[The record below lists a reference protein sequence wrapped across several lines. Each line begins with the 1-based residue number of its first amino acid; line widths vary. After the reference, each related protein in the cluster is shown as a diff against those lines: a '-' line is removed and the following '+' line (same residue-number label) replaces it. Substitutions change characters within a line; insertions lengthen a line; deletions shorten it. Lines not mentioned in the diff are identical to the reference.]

1 MIRVI
6 AHRGKHDTSRQNTLA
21 SYRDAIDAGADA
33 AELDVRMTRDGAAVL
48 AHDPVQWHRR
58 RPHVVRLSSLS
69 RLHFLARLDEVLA
82 EARTADHRVPVVL
95 DVKRATDLPS
105 VVDWC
110 RQRVDDLHQF
120 ALWCRDP
127 EPLRRL
133 DGRDAFGEVALLPGR
148 APVSVY
154 LKTAASVGADV
165 VSLHPEVLNP
175 TSVEWAHRHGL
186 RAYAW
191 IRARG
196 DHQHAVE
203 CGVDGLVTDWI
214 HDALTAAGRAP
225 AQ

>member
-1 MIRVI
+1 
-6 AHRGKHDTSRQNTLA
+6 
-21 SYRDAIDAGADA
+21 
-33 AELDVRMTRDGAAVL
+33 
-48 AHDPVQWHRR
+48 
-58 RPHVVRLSSLS
+58 
-69 RLHFLARLDEVLA
+69 
-82 EARTADHRVPVVL
+82 
-95 DVKRATDLPS
+95 
-105 VVDWC
+105 
-110 RQRVDDLHQF
+110 
-120 ALWCRDP
+120 
-127 EPLRRL
+127 
-133 DGRDAFGEVALLPGR
+133 LLPGR

-175 TSVEWAHRHGL
+175 TSVDWAHRHGL

>member
-21 SYRDAIDAGADA
+21 SYREALAAGADA
-33 AELDVRMTRDGAAVL
+33 AELDVRMTRDGNAVL
-48 AHDPVQWHRR
+48 AHDPVHWHAG
-58 RPHVVRLSSLS
+58 RPYLVRMSPAA
-69 RLHFLARLDEVLA
+69 RLRFLARLDEVLA
-82 EARTADHRVPVVL
+82 ETRTAAHQVPVVL
-95 DVKRATDLPS
+95 DAKRAADLPAIA
-105 VVDWC
+105 DWC
-110 RQRVDDLHQF
+110 RQRIRDLHQV

-127 EPLRRL
+127 DQVRRL
-133 DGRDAFGEVALLPGR
+133 DGRHEFGEVALLPGR
-148 APVSVY
+148 ATVSVY

-165 VSLHPEVLNP
+165 VSLHPEVL
-175 TSVEWAHRHGL
+175 TAASVDWAHRAGL

-196 DHQHAVE
+196 DHQHAVD

-214 HDALTAAGRAP
+214 DEALRAAGRAP

>member
-6 AHRGKHDTSRQNTLA
+6 AHRGNHDTSRQNTLA
-21 SYRDAIDAGADA
+21 SYRDALAAGADA
-33 AELDVRMTRDGAAVL
+33 AELDVRMSRDGAAVL
-48 AHDPVQWHRR
+48 AHDPVQWYGR
-58 RPHVVRLSSLS
+58 RPHVVRLSALS

-82 EARTADHRVPVVL
+82 ETRTAGHSVPVVL
-95 DVKRATDLPS
+95 DVKRAADLPA
-105 VVDWC
+105 VADWC
-110 RQRVDDLHQF
+110 RQRVDDLHQV

-127 EPLRRL
+127 EQLRRL
-133 DGRDAFGEVALLPGR
+133 AGRDAFGEVALLPGR

-154 LKTAASVGADV
+154 LKKAASVGADV

-175 TSVEWAHRHGL
+175 TSVEWAHGRGL

-203 CGVDGLVTDWI
+203 CGADGLVTDWI
-214 HDALTAAGRAP
+214 DDALRAAGRAP
-225 AQ
+225 SE

>member
-1 MIRVI
+1 VIRVI
-6 AHRGKHDTSRQNTLA
+6 AHRGNHDTSRQNTLA
-21 SYRDAIDAGADA
+21 SYRDALAAGADA
-33 AELDVRMTRDGAAVL
+33 AELDVRLCRDDAAVL
-48 AHDPVQWHRR
+48 AHDPVQWHGR

-82 EARTADHRVPVVL
+82 ETRTAEHSIPVVL
-95 DVKRATDLPS
+95 DVKRAADVPA
-105 VVDWC
+105 VADWC
-110 RQRVDDLHQF
+110 RQRVDDLHQL

-127 EPLRRL
+127 QQLRRL

-175 TSVEWAHRHGL
+175 ASVEWAHRRGL

-214 HDALTAAGRAP
+214 DDALRAAGRAP
-225 AQ
+225 AR